1 MPKSD
6 FFFGKKKEETTE
18 PAAKAAETKEAK
30 HLASEKTSP
39 EKTSAEKS
47 KSSDADLEKMIR
59 EFAKATADG
68 FRGINSKFETIDSKL
83 KALEESD
90 RSENS
95 AATLKVI
102 REIINEGFAE
112 IYSEIDAL
120 RAEVNLTP
128 GEAAARMEDAE
139 RLREIRKRAQE
150 RKENMDE
157 RNDALRR
164 LDALANS

>member
-6 FFFGKKKEETTE
+6 LFFGKKKEETTE

-30 HLASEKTSP
+30 HLAPEKTSA

-47 KSSDADLEKMIR
+47 KSSEADLEKMIR

-90 RSENS
+90 KSENS

-102 REIINEGFAE
+102 RDIIDEGFAE
-112 IYSEIDAL
+112 VHDEIDAL
-120 RAEVNLTP
+120 RGELNYTPEEVADRLADAEKLRQLHDRAKERSETV
-128 GEAAARMEDAE
+128 AAR
-139 RLREIRKRAQE
+139 
-150 RKENMDE
+150 
-157 RNDALRR
+157 NDFLRR
-164 LDALANS
+164 LDELAK